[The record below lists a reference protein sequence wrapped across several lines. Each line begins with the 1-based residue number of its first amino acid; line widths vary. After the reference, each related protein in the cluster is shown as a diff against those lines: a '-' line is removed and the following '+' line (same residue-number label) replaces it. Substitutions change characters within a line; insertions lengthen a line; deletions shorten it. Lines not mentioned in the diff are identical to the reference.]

1 MKVQKILYNFYNG
14 FVVKINQIIQFINKK
29 NSSEFKILNISIISK
44 YLYNKILENMKT
56 LFKSALIVVLFITS
70 ISCVNINGVKGNGN
84 VTTQNRNISSDFVK
98 INASTGIDVYMT
110 FGDEPSLA
118 VEADENLHEYITTE
132 VKDGTLYISS
142 KKNIIRAKAKKVYL
156 SVLHI
161 NEVITTSG
169 AEVNSE
175 NTIIT
180 NKLQLEATS
189 GSDINLRVKVTD
201 LSCEAT
207 SGADIRLIGK
217 VDDFSA
223 RATSG
228 SDIHAY
234 DLKAENCTAR
244 VTSGADI
251 KIHVIKRLDA
261 KATSGGDI
269 RFKGNPKILEQDES
283 SSGRVKRM

>member
-1 MKVQKILYNFYNG
+1 
-14 FVVKINQIIQFINKK
+14 
-29 NSSEFKILNISIISK
+29 
-44 YLYNKILENMKT
+44 MKT
-56 LFKSALIVVLFITS
+56 LIKSTLILFLLISST
-70 ISCVNINGVKGNGN
+70 SCVNITGVRGNGN
-84 VTTQNRNISSDFVK
+84 VITENRNISSDFVK
-98 INASTGIDVYMT
+98 VDVSTGIDVFMT
-110 FGDEPSLA
+110 FGDDQSLA
-118 VEADENLHEYITTE
+118 VEADENLHELITTE

-142 KKNIIRAKAKKVYL
+142 KKNIMSAKAKKIYL

-161 NEVITTSG
+161 NEIRTTSG

-180 NKLQLEATS
+180 NKLLLEATS

-207 SGADIRLIGK
+207 SGADIRLNGK
-217 VDDFSA
+217 VVDFSA

-228 SDIHAY
+228 SDIQAY

-251 KIHVIKRLDA
+251 KIHVLKRLDA

-283 SSGRVKRM
+283 SSGRIKRM